1 MLIPSVSSRSNQGHA
16 PLVQPRS
23 SKQPAIARFA
33 ALASATALFGLAALA
48 PLTLSSVGAFAAP
61 VIDTQL
67 AEDTLT
73 SALQSFASK
82 NDLSD
87 ALRYD
92 VEKSKLR
99 ALYKA
104 RDYRPVWL
112 PERRWSPK
120 VKDLMTAVALSQR
133 EGLDPK
139 HYDVT
144 ALTAALPTSDE
155 AIAEIDY
162 RLTAAYMSLTR
173 DFEEGRYN
181 FRYTINLAE
190 VAGEGLEADD
200 LLAWLDG
207 RLPKTKYYR
216 DLRRALKQYQ
226 DIVAH
231 GDFPE
236 IDESEVLK
244 PGMEHPNVAALRD
257 KLILMG
263 DLRVSAPTEQIQQD
277 EGLSAAEVKNA
288 LSPSA
293 GDQGATRRALQD
305 LIATSDDDSGL
316 QARDEQAQTN
326 VAEEQASNPNFFDA
340 ELAEA
345 VKHFQLRHNLSPDA
359 VVGPNTYKHLN
370 TSAEY
375 RVLQIRANMERL
387 RWEFDPT
394 GNRYIRVNM
403 GEYTLR
409 AYEDGEEALV
419 MPVVIG
425 KPKRPTP
432 VIADKVVT
440 LKFRPDWTVPK
451 TIFAQDYL
459 PNMVANPYYPVNKG
473 LEMYYNGRQ
482 IDPSTA
488 ARRGLLPHVTLRQPP
503 GDRGALGG
511 VRFSLTNDLSIYLH
525 DTPSKSLFSHPTRAY
540 SSGCVRVGN
549 PAGLAKFILGRQ
561 GDWSMSKVKRYMSEG
576 DTRFVKV
583 DDPVPVF
590 LSYITVWVD
599 EDGTLR
605 FQDDFYRYDNELI
618 LNFL

>member
-1 MLIPSVSSRSNQGHA
+1 MLNSSVFPQSTTPNAPASRPTSAGRKV
-16 PLVQPRS
+16 L
-23 SKQPAIARFA
+23 
-33 ALASATALFGLAALA
+33 ALGLTFGLAALSLA
-48 PLTLSSVGAFAAP
+48 PLTASLGLSQAYAAP

-87 ALRYD
+87 TLRYD
-92 VEKSKLR
+92 VEKSKLI

-120 VKDLMTAVALSQR
+120 VKDLMTAIALSKR
-133 EGLDPK
+133 EGLNPA
-139 HYDVT
+139 HYDVS
-144 ALTAALPTSDE
+144 ALTAALPESDE
-155 AIAEIDY
+155 AIAEADY

-181 FRYTINLAE
+181 FRYTINLADL
-190 VAGEGLEADD
+190 ASEGLEQDD
-200 LLAWLDG
+200 LLAWLDD
-207 RLPKTKYYR
+207 RLPKSKYYR

-236 IDESEVLK
+236 IDDSEVLK

-263 DLRVSAPTEQIQQD
+263 DLRTANPLEQMEKD
-277 EGLSAAEVKNA
+277 ENLSAVELENA
-288 LSPSA
+288 LSPGA
-293 GDQGATRRALQD
+293 GSRSATRQALKD
-305 LIATSDDDSGL
+305 AVATSDDESGL
-316 QARDEQAQTN
+316 QARDGEVQALNGQ
-326 VAEEQASNPNFFDA
+326 ELASNPNFFDDT
-340 ELAEA
+340 LADA
-345 VKHFQLRHNLSPDA
+345 VKHFQLRHNLSADA

-375 RVLQIRANMERL
+375 RVLQIKANMERL
-387 RWEFDPT
+387 RWEFDPE
-394 GNRYIRVNM
+394 GDRYIRVNM

-409 AYEDGEEALV
+409 AYQDGKEALV

-425 KPKRPTP
+425 KEKRPTP

-473 LEMYYNGRQ
+473 LEMSYNGKP
-482 IDPSTA
+482 IDPATA

-540 SSGCVRVGN
+540 SSGCVRVGR
-549 PAGLAKFILGRQ
+549 PAELAEFILGPQ
-561 GDWSMSKVKRYMSEG
+561 GNWPMNKIRDYMSQG
-576 DTRFVKV
+576 DTRYVKV

-599 EDGTLR
+599 DDGTLR